1 MRKYFPFFKFHFPL
15 RGFTLVEVLIVIAII
30 GILIGMSIVAFQAA
44 RKTARDGQR
53 KTDLAEIKSNIEIYR
68 TDCGEYPAA
77 ITFGSA
83 LNGGTSSCAGNV
95 YMPIVPNDPQSA
107 AGTRRYYYNRPTV
120 NAYELCASLE
130 QGGTQTCG
138 GSCTVACNYK
148 LVNP

>member
-1 MRKYFPFFKFHFPL
+1 MIYKLSISK
-15 RGFTLVEVLIVIAII
+15 RGFTLVEVLIVIAIV

-68 TDCGEYPAA
+68 TDCGEYPAT

-83 LNGGTSSCAGNV
+83 LNGGTSSCTGNV
-95 YMPIVPNDPQSA
+95 YMPIVPNDPQNTTGA
-107 AGTRRYYYNRPTV
+107 RRYYYNRSTV
-120 NAYELCASLE
+120 NTYELCASLE